1 MDLVRE
7 IDLPRV
13 IVWDALIDPDL
24 VSGWLAPA
32 EIEPIAGG
40 IYNLVW
46 PHRPTYAD
54 TFGRISL
61 LQHPERLHIDT
72 SNLGRIEFSLESV
85 EGGFRDTGTRLS
97 VTLDLGTDGMEGVT
111 PTARVGTDQ
120 ILADWMPTSTSSR
133 SCCTGG
139 RRTGA
144 RGASSPRSIPTL
156 TPWETRS
163 LADPR
168 RSEARDGPRRWR
180 RGEGQKWPSL
190 LAPARGTRLLG

>member
-54 TFGRISL
+54 TFGRIVL

-72 SNLGRIEFSLESV
+72 TNLGRIEFSLESV
-85 EGGFRDTGTRLS
+85 EGGFRDTGTRLQ
-97 VTLDLGTDGMEGVT
+97 VTLDLGTDGMEGVA
-111 PTARVGTDQ
+111 PTASVGDEQ
-120 ILADWMPTSTSSR
+120 IVADWMTNLDQLEELLHGRPTDW
-133 SCCTGG
+133 
-139 RRTGA
+139 RTWSQQSA
-144 RGASSPRSIPTL
+144 VDPEPD
-156 TPWETRS
+156 S
-163 LADPR
+163 LGNAII
-168 RSEARDGPRRWR
+168 S
-180 RGEGQKWPSL
+180 
-190 LAPARGTRLLG
+190 